1 MKNYLLNLNH
11 KIKEA
16 LVRLEKNQGKCL
28 IVVDKNNVLKGTLTD
43 GDVRR
48 ALLIGADINSS
59 IKKYIRTKPYYIKN
73 NN

>member
-1 MKNYLLNLNH
+1 MKNYLLNLNQ

-48 ALLIGADINSS
+48 ALLIELI
-59 IKKYIRTKPYYIKN
+59 
-73 NN
+73 